1 MFKQAV
7 RMTARDWRA
16 GQLRFLLVALTVAV
30 AALSAAGF
38 FIDRLRTGLERD
50 AHQLLGADLVVN
62 ADQPL
67 PAAWRAEAL
76 RRGLRLS
83 DTATFPSMAQA
94 GAGEQSHGLLASVK
108 AVGEGYPLRG
118 TLKTTRDAAQ
128 AEQSLGEAAG
138 GIPAPGTVWVDA
150 GLLGGLHIALG
161 EQLRLGDANFT
172 VTRLIASEPD
182 RGASFMNFAPR
193 LMLPLADLE
202 STGLLQPGA
211 RLTYRLLL
219 AAPTEQLAGQVA
231 AYEQWL
237 QAAIRAG
244 AVKGVRIDSLESG
257 RPEMRAT
264 LERAD
269 RFLSL
274 VGLLSAMLAAVA
286 VAMAA
291 RRFMLRHLDAC
302 AMLRCLG
309 LTQNQVARMYLIEFT
324 LVGLAGSV
332 LGVALGFAGHYVL
345 LEVLGKLVSAELP
358 APSLLPALQGVA
370 TGMLLLVGFAL
381 PPVLQLR
388 NVPHNRV
395 IRREQDAPQPLALA
409 TYGLGLASFVAL
421 LLWQAG
427 DVRLALATA
436 LGFLAAFGL
445 FALAGRLAL
454 AALKRARGAVD
465 NQSWRFAVTSLQR
478 RPGAT
483 VVQIVS
489 LALGLMALLL
499 LTVVRGDL
507 MTAWRNATP
516 ADAPNRFIINIQPE
530 QKAAIAA
537 RLERAGV
544 LNAPLYPMIR
554 GRLTAVN
561 GAAVTAD
568 TYADERARNLAER
581 EFNLSTMA
589 GMQAE
594 NKIVA
599 GRWFGAA
606 AAAEPAPA
614 APASAAAGN
623 DAAGAAD
630 GLPAEASVEEGIAKT
645 LRLTLGDTMR
655 FDIAGQTVEARI
667 TSLRKL
673 EWGSMR
679 VNFFVIINPAAM
691 AGMPQTWITAF
702 HLPRQRGADMDALTR
717 DYPNLTIVDV
727 GGVLRQVQAVLD
739 QVVTAVEFLFAFTL
753 LSGLLVLYAALM
765 GSQDER
771 TREAGLLRALGAT
784 RRQLSRAQLIEFALV
799 GALAGLLAA
808 SGAAAMGWALATYQF
823 QFAWAFA
830 PTVWLVGLAA
840 GALCAIG
847 GGWLGLRNVRR
858 QPPLQTLREG

>member
-30 AALSAAGF
+30 AALSAANF
-38 FIDRLRTGLERD
+38 FIDRLRSGLERD

-94 GAGEQSHGLLASVK
+94 GAGEQSRGLLASVK
-108 AVGEGYPLRG
+108 AVGAGYPLRG
-118 TLKTTRDAAQ
+118 TLKTTTDAAR

-150 GLLGGLHIALG
+150 GLLSGLRIALG
-161 EQLRLGDANFT
+161 GQLRLGDASFT
-172 VTRLIASEPD
+172 VTRLIAAEPD

-193 LMLPLADLE
+193 LMLSLADLA
-202 STGLLQPGA
+202 STGLQQPGA
-211 RLTYRLLL
+211 RLTHRLLL
-219 AAPTEQLAGQVA
+219 AAPADQAAGGVA

-237 QAAIRAG
+237 QAGIRAG

-345 LEVLGKLVSAELP
+345 LEVLGKLVSADLP

-395 IRREQDAPQPLALA
+395 IRREQDAPRPLALA
-409 TYGLGLASFVAL
+409 TYGLGLASFVVL

-427 DVRLALATA
+427 DARLALATA

-445 FALAGRLAL
+445 FALAGWLAL
-454 AALKRARGAVD
+454 AALKRARGAID

-507 MTAWRNATP
+507 MTAWRKATP

-544 LNAPLYPMIR
+544 RGAPLYPMIR
-554 GRLTAVN
+554 GRLTALN
-561 GAAVTAD
+561 GAAVTAT

-589 GMQAE
+589 SMQAE

-599 GRWFGAA
+599 GRWFGAGGDSA
-606 AAAEPAPA
+606 AAAPAGLA
-614 APASAAAGN
+614 MAEAAA
-623 DAAGAAD
+623 AVPAEAQ
-630 GLPAEASVEEGIAKT
+630 AEASVEEGIAKT
-645 LRLTLGDTMR
+645 LRLKLGDSMR

-702 HLPRQRGADMDALTR
+702 HLPRQRGAEMDALTR

-753 LSGLLVLYAALM
+753 ASGLLVLYAALM

-771 TREAGLLRALGAT
+771 SREAGLLRALGAT

-808 SGAAAMGWALATYQF
+808 SGAAAMGWGLATYQF
-823 QFAWAFA
+823 QFAWSFE
-830 PTVWLVGLAA
+830 PTVWLIGLAA
-840 GALCAIG
+840 GALCAIA
-847 GGWLGLRNVRR
+847 GGWLGLRNVLR
-858 QPPLQTLREG
+858 QPPLQTLREA